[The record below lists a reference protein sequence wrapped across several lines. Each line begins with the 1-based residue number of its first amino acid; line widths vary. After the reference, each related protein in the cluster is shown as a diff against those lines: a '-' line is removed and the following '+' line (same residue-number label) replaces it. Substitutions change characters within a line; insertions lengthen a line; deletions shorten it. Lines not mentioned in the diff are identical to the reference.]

1 MLHVLSPE
9 TDKCEGKQYE
19 KFLQICF
26 QCYNI
31 LRANAK
37 LLVNLFV
44 LMVPAG
50 IPELRDAGNVEYL
63 VDQLQL
69 QMSIEEAEG
78 AIEEVRPNQ
87 TTSKNNVNAREKP
100 KLTEVSFARTRCWV
114 PPSTHTH
121 ARSLARA
128 RVVAT
133 RQCAQHN
140 EQKVG

>member
-9 TDKCEGKQYE
+9 TDKCEGEQYE
-19 KFLQICF
+19 KFLRICF

-50 IPELRDAGNVEYL
+50 IPELRDAHNVEYL

-69 QMSIEEAEG
+69 KMTIEEAEG
-78 AIEEVRPNQ
+78 AFEEQLVNALN
-87 TTSKNNVNAREKP
+87 TTSKKWDDWFHEMAHKN
-100 KLTEVSFARTRCWV
+100 
-114 PPSTHTH
+114 
-121 ARSLARA
+121 
-128 RVVAT
+128 
-133 RQCAQHN
+133 
-140 EQKVG
+140 